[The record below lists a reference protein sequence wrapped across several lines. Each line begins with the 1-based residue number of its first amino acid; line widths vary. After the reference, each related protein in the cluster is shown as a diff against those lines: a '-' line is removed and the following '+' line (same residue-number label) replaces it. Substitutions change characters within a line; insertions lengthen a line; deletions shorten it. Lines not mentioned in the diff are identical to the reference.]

1 MRKRDHVTRAVCL
14 FFVFFKSS
22 TVREMLSQKQLQLGY
37 TWNRKWILKYSNL
50 KFKLGQ
56 GLIREYFSSNY
67 TRLLLCH
74 RSTRTDLG
82 ELLLSV
88 ECKVLQINTNVDG
101 LELFILYMELQFY
114 SYIIL
119 SLQIWIVPNNCN
131 SPQKFQKNKKT
142 KIMYTH
148 NWCVLLDHL
157 VQPTPCPM
165 VPLKQKS
172 TGF

>member
-1 MRKRDHVTRAVCL
+1 MLPVQFVCFL
-14 FFVFFKSS
+14 FFLNPAQSGKCWVKSS
-22 TVREMLSQKQLQLGY
+22 CNYGY